1 MNGVAHY
8 QSCFNDLVGT
18 DELVSLRQKAIE
30 HFAAAGFP
38 TTKDEEWAFTNIAP
52 LTRINFELATPTHAF
67 KVALTDNPNPPSHY
81 DSEEPV
87 AIRPNDSIAPFRC
100 DLELIFVD
108 GYLLPTRTP
117 LVGVP
122 DGVRIEN
129 LRDVLADP
137 HFGQAAA
144 IENGAFTALNTAF
157 VQDGA
162 FIYLPPGAVVEQPIQ
177 LLFISTSPNPNAV
190 TYPRILVV
198 AEANA
203 QATIV
208 ESYDHWPPAFGY
220 LTNSVSE
227 FFVGPNA
234 VIDHYR
240 VQRESSTAFHI
251 AATHVREERAAQFRS
266 TAITLGGRL
275 TRHHVHTALEG
286 EGVDSTLN
294 GLYIE
299 DGTQHVDNHT
309 LIEHA
314 QPHCQSHEF
323 YKGILGG
330 RATGVFRGKI
340 HVHQAAQKTDAYQAN
355 QNLLLSE
362 TAQINTKPQL
372 EIYADDVK
380 CSHGATIG
388 QLDEDALFY
397 LRSRGIGH
405 QEAVRVL
412 TRAFAGEVLDRVR
425 VPALKDQLDRLV
437 DHRLDQAAAAV
448 AP

>member
-1 MNGVAHY
+1 MSGVAHY
-8 QSCFNDLVGT
+8 QSRFNDLVGT
-18 DELVSLRQKAIE
+18 GALLPLREKAIE

-38 TTKDEEWAFTNIAP
+38 TTKDEEWAFTNLAS
-52 LTRINFELATPTHAF
+52 LTRINFDLAAS
-67 KVALTDNPNPPSHY
+67 A
-81 DSEEPV
+81 
-87 AIRPNDSIAPFRC
+87 AAPAVLDDYRYG
-100 DLELIFVD
+100 LNGLVFVD
-108 GYLLPTRTP
+108 GHFDPAHSQLNGLPDE
-117 LVGVP
+117 VY
-122 DGVRIEN
+122 IER
-129 LRDVLADP
+129 LSIASDTIIVAAVL
-137 HFGQAAA
+137 GQAATT
-144 IENGAFTALNTAF
+144 EDEAFTALNTAF
-157 VQDGA
+157 LQDGA
-162 FIYLPPGAVVEQPIQ
+162 VVYLYPGAVVEQPIH
-177 LLFISTSPNPNAV
+177 LLFVSTGQRANVVSH
-190 TYPRILVV
+190 PRVLVI
-198 AEANA
+198 AGPNA
-203 QATIV
+203 QATVV
-208 ESYDHWPPAFGY
+208 ESYVGLGSEPY

-227 FFVGPNA
+227 FFIGPNA
-234 VIDHYR
+234 VLDHYR
-240 VQRESSTAFHI
+240 VQRESAAAFHI

-266 TAITLGGRL
+266 TAIALGGHL
-275 TRHHVHTALEG
+275 TRHHVHTSLEG

-294 GLYIE
+294 GLYIG
-299 DGTQHVDNHT
+299 DGVQHVDNHT

-405 QEAVRVL
+405 REAVQVL

-425 VPALKDQLDRLV
+425 VPALKDQLSRLV
-437 DHRLDQAAAAV
+437 DRRLDQAAAGV
-448 AP
+448 AR

>member
-8 QSCFNDLVGT
+8 QSCFNNLVGT

-30 HFAAAGFP
+30 HFADAGFP
-38 TTKDEEWAFTNIAP
+38 TTKDEEWAFTNIGP
-52 LTRINFELATPTHAF
+52 LTRINFELAA
-67 KVALTDNPNPPSHY
+67 S
-81 DSEEPV
+81 S
-87 AIRPNDSIAPFRC
+87 SAPAVLDDYRYG
-100 DLELIFVD
+100 LNGLVFVD
-108 GYLLPTRTP
+108 GHFASAHSHLNGLSA
-117 LVGVP
+117 
-122 DGVRIEN
+122 GVRVERLGDAIALNGDLVSES
-129 LRDVLADP
+129 LGR
-137 HFGQAAA
+137 AAA
-144 IENGAFTALNTAF
+144 TEDEAFTALNTAF
-157 VQDGA
+157 LQDGA
-162 FIYLPPGAVVEQPIQ
+162 VVYLPRGAVVEQPIH
-177 LLFISTSPNPNAV
+177 LLFVSTGQRANVVSH
-190 TYPRILVV
+190 PRVLVV
-198 AEANA
+198 AEANT
-203 QATIV
+203 QATLV
-208 ESYDHWPPAFGY
+208 QSYVGLESEPY

-234 VIDHYR
+234 VLDHYR
-240 VQRESSTAFHI
+240 VQRESAAAFHI

-299 DGTQHVDNHT
+299 DGAQHVDNHT

-425 VPALKDQLDRLV
+425 VPALKNQLDRLV
-437 DHRLDQAAAAV
+437 DHRLDRAAAAV

>member
-1 MNGVAHY
+1 MNGVTWY
-8 QSCFNDLVGT
+8 ESYFKDLVTG
-18 DELVSLRQKAIE
+18 ELPPLLGPLRFEAID

-52 LTRINFELATPTHAF
+52 LTRINFKLAAFKPKSGPTPT
-67 KVALTDNPNPPSHY
+67 
-81 DSEEPV
+81 
-87 AIRPNDSIAPFRC
+87 APDIVRSF
-100 DLELIFVD
+100 LYGLNGLVFVD
-108 GYLLPTRTP
+108 GVVHDLDLQ
-117 LVGVP
+117 LNGLP
-122 DGVRIEN
+122 DGVRVESLGDAIH
-129 LRDVLADP
+129 DASQVLDA
-137 HFGQAAA
+137 HLCQAATT
-144 IENGAFTALNTAF
+144 EDEAFTALNTAF
-157 VQDGA
+157 LQDGA
-162 FIYLPPGAVVEQPIQ
+162 VVYLPRGAVVEQPIH
-177 LLFISTSPNPNAV
+177 LLFVSTGQRANVVSH
-190 TYPRILVV
+190 PRVLVV
-198 AEANA
+198 AEANT

-208 ESYDHWPPAFGY
+208 ESYVGLDSEPY

-234 VIDHYR
+234 VLDHYR
-240 VQRESSTAFHI
+240 IQRESAAAFHI

-299 DGTQHVDNHT
+299 DGAQHVDNHT

-405 QEAVRVL
+405 REAVRVL

>member
-1 MNGVAHY
+1 MSGVAYY
-8 QSCFNDLVGT
+8 QSCFNDFVGT
-18 DELVSLRQKAIE
+18 DALRSLRQKAIE

-52 LTRINFELATPTHAF
+52 LTRTNFELAESAPTPA
-67 KVALTDNPNPPSHY
+67 VADDYRYGFDGL
-81 DSEEPV
+81 V
-87 AIRPNDSIAPFRC
+87 
-100 DLELIFVD
+100 FVD
-108 GYLLPTRTP
+108 GHFARAHSQLN
-117 LVGVP
+117 VP
-122 DGVRIEN
+122 PNEVYIER
-129 LRDVLADP
+129 LSIASDAIIVAAVL
-137 HFGQAAA
+137 GQAATTEGA
-144 IENGAFTALNTAF
+144 AFTALNTAF
-157 VQDGA
+157 LQDGA
-162 FIYLPPGAVVEQPIQ
+162 VVYLFPGAVIEQPIH
-177 LLFISTSPNPNAV
+177 LLFVSTGQRANVVSHPRVLVIAGPNS
-190 TYPRILVV
+190 
-198 AEANA
+198 
-203 QATIV
+203 QATVV
-208 ESYDHWPPAFGY
+208 ESYVGLGSEPY

-227 FFVGPNA
+227 FFLSPNA
-234 VIDHYR
+234 VLDHYR
-240 VQRESSTAFHI
+240 VQRESAAAFHI

-266 TAITLGGRL
+266 TSITLGGRL
-275 TRHHVHTALEG
+275 TRHHIHTLLEG

-294 GLYIE
+294 GLYIA
-299 DGTQHVDNHT
+299 DGAQHVDNHT

-355 QNLLLSE
+355 QNLLLSA

-405 QEAVRVL
+405 REAVRVL

-425 VPALKDQLDRLV
+425 VPALKDQLNRLV
-437 DHRLDQAAAAV
+437 DRRLDQAAAGV
-448 AP
+448 AR

>member
-1 MNGVAHY
+1 MSGVAWY
-8 QSCFNDLVGT
+8 QSCFNDLGGS
-18 DELVSLRQKAIE
+18 DALLSQRQKAIA

-52 LTRINFELATPTHAF
+52 LTRINFALAASTT
-67 KVALTDNPNPPSHY
+67 
-81 DSEEPV
+81 
-87 AIRPNDSIAPFRC
+87 APAVLDDYRYG
-100 DLELIFVD
+100 LNGLVFVD
-108 GYLLPTRTP
+108 GHFARDPDSQLNGLPA
-117 LVGVP
+117 
-122 DGVRIEN
+122 GVRVERLGDA
-129 LRDVLADP
+129 LRSNGALVSQSL
-137 HFGQAAA
+137 GQAAA
-144 IENGAFTALNTAF
+144 TENEAFTALNTAF
-157 VQDGA
+157 LQDGA
-162 FIYLPPGAVVEQPIQ
+162 VVYLPRGAVVEQPIH
-177 LLFISTSPNPNAV
+177 LLFVSTGRRAHVVSH
-190 TYPRILVV
+190 PRVLVV

-203 QATIV
+203 QATLV
-208 ESYDHWPPAFGY
+208 ESYVGLASQPY
-220 LTNSVSE
+220 LTNSVGE

-234 VIDHYR
+234 VLDHYR
-240 VQRESSTAFHI
+240 IQRESAAAFHI
-251 AATHVREERAAQFRS
+251 AATHVRSARAAQFRS

-275 TRHHVHTALEG
+275 TRHHIHTALEG

-299 DGTQHVDNHT
+299 DEAQHVDNHT

-314 QPHCQSHEF
+314 EPHCQSHEF

-405 QEAVRVL
+405 REAIRVL

-425 VPALKDQLDRLV
+425 VAPLKRALDRLV
-437 DHRLDQAAAAV
+437 AHRLDQAAGAA
-448 AP
+448 

>member
-1 MNGVAHY
+1 MSGVAYY

-18 DELVSLRQKAIE
+18 GALLPLREKAIE

-52 LTRINFELATPTHAF
+52 LTRVNFALADSTTAPAV
-67 KVALTDNPNPPSHY
+67 VANYRYGLNGL
-81 DSEEPV
+81 V
-87 AIRPNDSIAPFRC
+87 
-100 DLELIFVD
+100 FVD
-108 GYLLPTRTP
+108 GHFDPAHSQLNGLTDDEVY
-117 LVGVP
+117 
-122 DGVRIEN
+122 IER
-129 LRDVLADP
+129 LSIASDTIIVAGIL
-137 HFGQAAA
+137 GQAAA
-144 IENGAFTALNTAF
+144 TEGAAFTALNTAF
-157 VQDGA
+157 LQDGA
-162 FIYLPPGAVVEQPIQ
+162 VVYLSSGAVVEQPIH
-177 LLFISTSPNPNAV
+177 LLFVSTGQRANVVSH
-190 TYPRILVV
+190 PRVLVI
-198 AEANA
+198 AGPNA

-208 ESYDHWPPAFGY
+208 ESYVGLGSEPY

-227 FFVGPNA
+227 FFLGPNA
-234 VIDHYR
+234 VLDHYR
-240 VQRESSTAFHI
+240 VQRESAAAFHI
-251 AATHVREERAAQFRS
+251 AATHAYEERAAQFRS

-275 TRHHVHTALEG
+275 TRHHVHTALVG

-299 DGTQHVDNHT
+299 DGVQHVDNHT

-405 QEAVRVL
+405 REAVRVL

-425 VPALKDQLDRLV
+425 VPALKDQLNRLV
-437 DHRLDQAAAAV
+437 DRRLDRAAAGV
-448 AP
+448 AQ

>member
-1 MNGVAHY
+1 MNGVNHY
-8 QSCFNDLVGT
+8 QACFQDLAAG
-18 DELVSLRQKAIE
+18 ELLSLRQKAIE
-30 HFAAAGFP
+30 HFADAGFP
-38 TTKDEEWAFTNIAP
+38 TTKDEEWAFTNISP
-52 LTRINFELATPTHAF
+52 LTRINFELA
-67 KVALTDNPNPPSHY
+67 
-81 DSEEPV
+81 
-87 AIRPNDSIAPFRC
+87 APAPESV
-100 DLELIFVD
+100 DLDGHRYGLNGLVFVD
-108 GYLLPTRTP
+108 GHFAPAHSHLNGLAA
-117 LVGVP
+117 
-122 DGVRIEN
+122 GVRVESLSTAIASN
-129 LRDVLADP
+129 GDLVSDSL
-137 HFGQAAA
+137 GQAAA
-144 IENGAFTALNTAF
+144 TENDAFTALNTAF
-157 VQDGA
+157 LQDGA
-162 FIYLPPGAVVEQPIQ
+162 VVYLPRGAVVEQPIH
-177 LLFISTSPNPNAV
+177 LLFVSTGQRANVVSH
-190 TYPRILVV
+190 PRVLVV

-203 QATIV
+203 QATLV
-208 ESYDHWPPAFGY
+208 ESYVGLDSEPY

-234 VIDHYR
+234 VLDHYR
-240 VQRESSTAFHI
+240 IQRESAAFHI

-266 TAITLGGRL
+266 TAITLGGSL

-299 DGTQHVDNHT
+299 DGAQHVDNHT

-425 VPALKDQLDRLV
+425 IPVLKDQLTQLV
-437 DHRLDQAAAAV
+437 DRRLDQAAAAV

>member
-8 QSCFNDLVGT
+8 QSYFNDLVVTGA
-18 DELVSLRQKAIE
+18 LLPLRQRAIE
-30 HFAAAGFP
+30 HFAACGFP

-52 LTRINFELATPTHAF
+52 LARINFELAASTTVP
-67 KVALTDNPNPPSHY
+67 
-81 DSEEPV
+81 
-87 AIRPNDSIAPFRC
+87 APLDDYRYG
-100 DLELIFVD
+100 LNGLVFVD
-108 GYLLPTRTP
+108 GHFALAHSQLNRLPA
-117 LVGVP
+117 
-122 DGVRIEN
+122 GVRVESLGEAIASN
-129 LRDVLADP
+129 GDLFLNSL
-137 HFGQAAA
+137 GQAATT
-144 IENGAFTALNTAF
+144 EDEAFTALNTAF
-157 VQDGA
+157 LQDGA
-162 FIYLPPGAVVEQPIQ
+162 VVYLPRGTIVEQPIH
-177 LLFISTSPNPNAV
+177 LLFVSTGRRANVVSH
-190 TYPRILVV
+190 PRVLVV

-203 QATIV
+203 QATLV
-208 ESYDHWPPAFGY
+208 ESYVGLEAEPY

-234 VIDHYR
+234 VLDHYR
-240 VQRESSTAFHI
+240 VQRESAAAFHV

-266 TAITLGGRL
+266 TSITLGGHL
-275 TRHHVHTALEG
+275 TRHHVHTVLEG

-299 DGTQHVDNHT
+299 DGAQHVDNHT

-314 QPHCQSHEF
+314 EPHCQSHEF

-362 TAQINTKPQL
+362 TAQISTKPQL

-405 QEAVRVL
+405 REAVRVL
-412 TRAFAGEVLDRVR
+412 TRAFAGEVLNRVR
-425 VPALKDQLDRLV
+425 VPTLKDQLDRLV
-437 DHRLDQAAAAV
+437 DRRLDQAAAGV
-448 AP
+448 AS

>member
-18 DELVSLRQKAIE
+18 GALLALRQKAIE
-30 HFAAAGFP
+30 HFADMGFP

-52 LTRINFELATPTHAF
+52 LTRINFALAPSASAPA
-67 KVALTDNPNPPSHY
+67 ALDNYHY
-81 DSEEPV
+81 GLSGLV
-87 AIRPNDSIAPFRC
+87 
-100 DLELIFVD
+100 FVD
-108 GYLLPTRTP
+108 GHFAPAHSRLNGLS
-117 LVGVP
+117 
-122 DGVRIEN
+122 DGVRVERLGDAIAAN
-129 LRDVLADP
+129 GDLISASL
-137 HFGQAAA
+137 GQAATGD
-144 IENGAFTALNTAF
+144 EAFTALNTAF
-157 VQDGA
+157 LQDGA
-162 FIYLPPGAVVEQPIQ
+162 VVYLPRGAVVEQPIH
-177 LLFISTSPNPNAV
+177 LLFVSTGQRANIVSH
-190 TYPRILVV
+190 PRVLVV

-208 ESYDHWPPAFGY
+208 ESYVGFGSERY

-234 VIDHYR
+234 ALDHYR
-240 VQRESSTAFHI
+240 VQRESAAAFHI

-275 TRHHVHTALEG
+275 TRHHVHTALVG

-299 DGTQHVDNHT
+299 DGAQHVDNHT

-388 QLDEDALFY
+388 QLDADALFY

-405 QEAVRVL
+405 REAIRVL

-425 VPALKDQLDRLV
+425 VPALKDQLDQLV
-437 DHRLDQAAAAV
+437 DLRLAQAAAEV
-448 AP
+448 AS

>member
-8 QSCFNDLVGT
+8 QSCFNDLVGA

-30 HFAAAGFP
+30 HFADAGFP
-38 TTKDEEWAFTNIAP
+38 TTKDEEWAFTNIGP
-52 LTRINFELATPTHAF
+52 LTRTNFELATPTSAPT
-67 KVALTDNPNPPSHY
+67 VLDDYHY
-81 DSEEPV
+81 GLNRLV
-87 AIRPNDSIAPFRC
+87 
-100 DLELIFVD
+100 FVD
-108 GYLLPTRTP
+108 GHFAPAHSHLNGLPDEVLIER
-117 LVGVP
+117 LSIVP
-122 DGVRIEN
+122 DIFIVTAT
-129 LRDVLADP
+129 L
-137 HFGQAAA
+137 GQAATT
-144 IENGAFTALNTAF
+144 EGQAFTALNTAF
-157 VQDGA
+157 LQDGA
-162 FIYLPPGAVVEQPIQ
+162 VVYVPHGVVKQPIHLLFVSTGQRANVVSHPRVLVVVEPD
-177 LLFISTSPNPNAV
+177 
-190 TYPRILVV
+190 
-198 AEANA
+198 A

-208 ESYDHWPPAFGY
+208 ESYVGLGSEPY

-227 FFVGPNA
+227 FFLGPNA
-234 VIDHYR
+234 VLDHYR
-240 VQRESSTAFHI
+240 VQRESTAAFHI
-251 AATHVREERAAQFRS
+251 AATHVHEERAAQFRS

-275 TRHHVHTALEG
+275 TRHHVHTTLAG

-314 QPHCQSHEF
+314 QPNCQSHEF

-437 DHRLDQAAAAV
+437 DHRLDQAAAGIAL
-448 AP
+448 

>member
-8 QSCFNDLVGT
+8 QSCFNDLADTGA
-18 DELVSLRQKAIE
+18 LLSRRQKAIE

-38 TTKDEEWAFTNIAP
+38 TTKDEEWAFTNIGP
-52 LTRINFELATPTHAF
+52 LTRIKFKLAAS
-67 KVALTDNPNPPSHY
+67 ALA
-81 DSEEPV
+81 PV
-87 AIRPNDSIAPFRC
+87 AFDDYRYG
-100 DLELIFVD
+100 LEGLVFVD
-108 GYLLPTRTP
+108 GHFAAAPELNGLPA
-117 LVGVP
+117 
-122 DGVRIEN
+122 GVRVES
-129 LRDVLADP
+129 LS
-137 HFGQAAA
+137 
-144 IENGAFTALNTAF
+144 ENGVVADFLGRAATTEDAAFTALNTAF
-157 VQDGA
+157 LQDGA
-162 FIYLPPGAVVEQPIQ
+162 VVYLPRGAVVEQPIH
-177 LLFISTSPNPNAV
+177 LLFVSTGQRANVVSH
-190 TYPRILVV
+190 PRVLVV

-203 QATIV
+203 QATII
-208 ESYDHWPPAFGY
+208 ESYVGLDSEPY

-234 VIDHYR
+234 ALDHYR
-240 VQRESSTAFHI
+240 IQRESAAAFHI

-275 TRHHVHTALEG
+275 TRHHIHTALEG

-299 DGTQHVDNHT
+299 DGAQHVDNHT

-425 VPALKDQLDRLV
+425 VPVLKNQLDQLV
-437 DHRLDQAAAAV
+437 NHRLDQAAAGV
-448 AP
+448 AR

>member
-8 QSCFNDLVGT
+8 QSCFNNLVGT

-30 HFAAAGFP
+30 HFADAGFP
-38 TTKDEEWAFTNIAP
+38 TTKDEEWAFTNIGP
-52 LTRINFELATPTHAF
+52 LTRINFELAASSSAPA
-67 KVALTDNPNPPSHY
+67 ALDDYRYGLNGL
-81 DSEEPV
+81 V
-87 AIRPNDSIAPFRC
+87 
-100 DLELIFVD
+100 FVD
-108 GYLLPTRTP
+108 G
-117 LVGVP
+117 
-122 DGVRIEN
+122 
-129 LRDVLADP
+129 
-137 HFGQAAA
+137 HFAPAHSHLNGLSDEVFIKRLSTAAQTFIVSAALGRAATTEGQ
-144 IENGAFTALNTAF
+144 AFTALNTAF
-157 VQDGA
+157 LQDGA
-162 FIYLPPGAVVEQPIQ
+162 VVYVPHEVVEQPIH
-177 LLFISTSPNPNAV
+177 LLFVSTGQRANVVSH
-190 TYPRILVV
+190 PRVLVILGP
-198 AEANA
+198 NA
-203 QATIV
+203 QATVV
-208 ESYDHWPPAFGY
+208 ESYVGLGSEPY

-227 FFVGPNA
+227 LFLGPNA
-234 VIDHYR
+234 VLDHYR
-240 VQRESSTAFHI
+240 VQRESAAAFHI
-251 AATHVREERAAQFRS
+251 AATHVYEERAAQFRS

-275 TRHHVHTALEG
+275 TRHHIHTALAG
-286 EGVDSTLN
+286 EDVDSTLN

-299 DGTQHVDNHT
+299 DGAQHVDNHT
-309 LIEHA
+309 LIEHI

-437 DHRLDQAAAAV
+437 DSRLNQAAAGIAS
-448 AP
+448 